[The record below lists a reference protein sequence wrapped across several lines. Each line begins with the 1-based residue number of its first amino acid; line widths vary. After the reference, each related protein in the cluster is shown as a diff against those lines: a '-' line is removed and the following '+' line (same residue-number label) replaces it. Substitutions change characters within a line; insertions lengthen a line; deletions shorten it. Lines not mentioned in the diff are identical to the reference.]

1 MLLLK
6 TKKYEKTSCI
16 FFIIIV
22 LVFVEIILF
31 LNTKSIK
38 VVSYHQIPLILSNER
53 EGYVVVN
60 QKDRINL
67 YKNKYLYI
75 QNQKIEYEMLEDQKI
90 KERNEYQITIKLSKK
105 IKQKEMVMMTI
116 ENKKIS
122 VIDMMINA
130 WGGDKNR

>member
-6 TKKYEKTSCI
+6 TKKYEKTTCI
-16 FFIIIV
+16 FLIIIV

-60 QKDRINL
+60 QKDRMNL

-75 QNQKIEYEMLEDQKI
+75 QNKKIEYEMLEDQKI

>member
-6 TKKYEKTSCI
+6 TKKYEKTTCI
-16 FFIIIV
+16 FLIIIV

-31 LNTKSIK
+31 VNIKSIK

-60 QKDRINL
+60 QKDRMNL

-75 QNQKIEYEMLEDQKI
+75 QNKKIEYEMLEDQKI

>member
-1 MLLLK
+1 MK

>member
-1 MLLLK
+1 MK
-6 TKKYEKTSCI
+6 A
-16 FFIIIV
+16 
-22 LVFVEIILF
+22 
-31 LNTKSIK
+31 IK
-38 VVSYHQIPLILSNER
+38 VVSYHQIPIILSNER

-60 QKDRINL
+60 QKDRMNL

-75 QNQKIEYEMLEDQKI
+75 QNKKIEYEMLEDQKI

>member
-16 FFIIIV
+16 IFIIVV

-31 LNTKSIK
+31 VNIKSIK
-38 VVSYHQIPLILSNER
+38 VVSYHQIPLILSSER

-60 QKDRINL
+60 QKDRMNL

-75 QNQKIEYEMLEDQKI
+75 QNKKIEYEMLEDQKI

>member
-16 FFIIIV
+16 IFIIVV

-31 LNTKSIK
+31 VNTKNIK

-53 EGYVVVN
+53 EGCVVVN
-60 QKDRINL
+60 QKDRMNL

-75 QNQKIEYEMLEDQKI
+75 QNKKIEYEMLEDQKI

-116 ENKKIS
+116 ENKKMS